1 MGKDHL
7 SRKLAVLLHA
17 DVVGSTSLVQK
28 NETLAHERIQ
38 DTFRRFSETI
48 SSYGGVALEI
58 RGDALVA
65 EFAKVSDAVS
75 ASLGYQAANTT
86 LNKQLTD
93 DIRPLLRIGIAMG
106 EVVVA
111 DNTVTGEGIVLAQ
124 RLEQLAEP
132 GGVCIQGAAYETL
145 PKRLPFDYANLGE
158 QQVKGFDEPVRVYA
172 VSLESGGVIPESQT
186 VPQAETSA
194 PDLPEKPSIA
204 VLPFKNMSGESEQ
217 EYFSD
222 GITEDIITELNR
234 FRELRV
240 MSRESTFYYKEQP
253 IKVQVVGR
261 ELGVNYIVEGSV
273 RKAGE
278 RVRVTAQ
285 MVEAGNG
292 LHIWAERYDRELE
305 DIFAVQD
312 EITQAIVSVLPARIK
327 QSMREQALQ
336 KSTASFSAYDFYL
349 QGRWIFENSAGSDPS
364 AVNMLEKAIEID
376 STFALAHAL
385 LSQIYGY
392 NVFSL
397 GVWYGDQESKAS
409 PHIEMALE
417 YGENDATIHS
427 FVGETYFCF
436 GDFDLANAHLEL
448 AMHLNPNDVA
458 TIGTYGLQRAYLG
471 YASEGLQWLEKAQQM
486 DPQYAGFSREEMA
499 ETSYLLCNYEAAL
512 EIYKGWHNPPP
523 HTYTHMAA
531 CYAQLGHMEE
541 AKKATARFKSLCSA
555 EVNFPRYAANHA
567 RICKRQEDADNWTEG
582 YRKAGLLD

>member
-1 MGKDHL
+1 MEKDRL

-38 DTFRRFSETI
+38 DTYRRFSETI

-65 EFAKVSDAVS
+65 EFTKVSDAIS
-75 ASLGYQAANTT
+75 ASLAFQAANTV
-86 LNKQLTD
+86 LNQQLSD
-93 DIRPLLRIGIAMG
+93 GIRPVLRIGIAMG
-106 EVVVA
+106 EVVIA

-132 GGVCIQGAAYETL
+132 GGVFIQGAAYETL
-145 PKRLPFDYANLGE
+145 PKRLPFDYENLGE

-172 VSLESGGVIPESQT
+172 VNLKTGGAIPETEPVAQRKS
-186 VPQAETSA
+186 AA

-253 IKVQVVGR
+253 VKVQDVGR

-273 RKAGE
+273 RKAGG

-285 MVEAGNG
+285 MVEAGNS

-327 QSMREQALQ
+327 HSMREQALQ
-336 KSTASFSAYDFYL
+336 KSPASFSAYDFYL

-364 AVNMLEKAIEID
+364 AVTMLGKAIEID
-376 STFALAHAL
+376 PTFALAHAL
-385 LSQIYGY
+385 LAQMYGY

-397 GVWYGDQESKAS
+397 GVWYGDQELKAS
-409 PHIEMALE
+409 PHIEMALK
-417 YGENDATIHS
+417 YGENDAAIQAL
-427 FVGETYFCF
+427 VGETYFCF
-436 GDFDLANAHLEL
+436 GDFNQANAHMEM

-458 TIGTYGLQRAYLG
+458 TIGKYGLHRAYLG
-471 YASEGLQWLEKAQQM
+471 YASEGLQWLEKLQQM
-486 DPQYAGFSREEMA
+486 DPQYAGFSWEEMA

-512 EIYKGWHNPPP
+512 EIYKARHNPPP

-531 CYAQLGHMEE
+531 CYAQLGRLEE

-555 EVNFPRYAANHA
+555 DVNFPRYAANHA